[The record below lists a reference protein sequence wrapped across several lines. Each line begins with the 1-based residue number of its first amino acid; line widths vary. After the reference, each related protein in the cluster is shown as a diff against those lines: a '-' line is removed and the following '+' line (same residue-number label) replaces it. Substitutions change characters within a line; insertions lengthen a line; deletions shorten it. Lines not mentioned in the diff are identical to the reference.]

1 MSENNPFGITREE
14 LLELA
19 AQKLADEYASS
30 DNLEKSIWDK
40 INPRIE
46 KLFSERIN
54 SGVTTTLTAE
64 IEKLMGQELVPVNM
78 WGEREG
84 SPTTIRATLAK
95 RAKTFWDE
103 KVDADGRTST
113 YGGQPRHQ
121 WLFSKVV
128 NDEFEKVIKQNIT
141 NIVGAFK
148 DALTVD
154 AAKVTAAHI
163 ESLIKVKTH

>member
-1 MSENNPFGITREE
+1 MSENNPFGITCEE

-19 AQKLADEYASS
+19 AQKLADQYATSE
-30 DNLEKSIWDK
+30 DLEKSIWDK

-54 SGVTTTLTAE
+54 SGITTVITAE
-64 IEKLMGQELVPVNM
+64 IEKLLGQELVPVNIF
-78 WGEREG
+78 GDREG
-84 SPTTIRATLAK
+84 SPTTIRAMLAK
-95 RAKTFWDE
+95 RAKSFWDE
-103 KVDADGRTST
+103 KVDCDGRIST
-113 YGGQPRHQ
+113 YGGEPRHK

-154 AAKVTAAHI
+154 AAKMTAAHI
-163 ESLIKVKTH
+163 DSIIKVKTH